1 MRAVGSS
8 SLCILMFFCSY
19 VFYLLLLSALVDIVP
34 SLRLDPW
41 SRPGMTVSEALVQMR
56 GWVGISFYL
65 NCFVLLCY

>member
-1 MRAVGSS
+1 MRAVGAS

-65 NCFVLLCY
+65 NCLVLLCY